1 MKKNH
6 LFANLFAL
14 LAVLALVSL
23 NAWAQTSSSRISGT
37 ITDATGALVPGAKVT
52 IKDEA
57 TGVTYNQTTTGAG
70 LFTFPSLPVGK
81 YTVSVEMKGFKTINK
96 TGNVLEVGT
105 PLVVDAVLEVGQA
118 SEIVNIEGGYE
129 RLQTSNATIG
139 NVVSQKAIEALPLN
153 GRNPLILITL
163 EPGVTQR
170 SFGGI
175 GSGIH
180 VNGSRDRAYNVT
192 IDGIEANEST
202 VPNPVSNLYRI
213 NPDNIQEY
221 KVTTNNATAEEGR
234 NSGASVSIA
243 TRGGSNDYHGT
254 VWEFARNTALN
265 ANDFF
270 ANARGTQKPEVK
282 LHQYGLEG
290 GGPIIK
296 NKTFF
301 FGSWQGQ
308 KVKFTQPIDQT
319 FGFPTI
325 YTPSALAGKYR
336 YFKADAANPFRING
350 VAITNNSPL
359 LVDRRTG
366 AYAAGVHD
374 CVSATELNCVA
385 SYDMFAN
392 DPRKI
397 GIDPTVAKLFSSYP
411 KPNDYAVGDGL
422 NTATYAWNP
431 PTENQGPNWAA
442 RIDHT
447 LNAKNSIFG
456 RFLYADQNTRKGD
469 PLNGRPQVFP
479 GFAPLGEVYR
489 ASKNLSLGWRS
500 QLTPSINNELII
512 GFSRFFF
519 LFTQGEANPDF
530 PNTLPFANS
539 GNFNNAST
547 PFINT
552 PRTARGVTT
561 PQLLDNVGIVHG
573 AHQIGAGLNIRFYQ
587 HNDQRGQPGGINVTP
602 SLSFSATVLP
612 PTLGATTGINATDL
626 TRLRGTVNDVL
637 GIPARLTQVFIGDIK
652 SDTFL
657 PFVANGKVS
666 LFDVGTRI
674 KQYNA
679 YGQDEWKLRP
689 NLTIN
694 YGVRMELNSTP
705 KEAAGRVYIAQQ
717 PIDGSQGLVTYGKG
731 KSFYNGDHDLA
742 FGPRLGIA
750 WSPGKS
756 NKFVIRSG
764 YGIAFD
770 PVSSFQV
777 TAVMGR
783 PPGLVTTCVSTVGIA
798 PTPGCAAVP
807 SDKRLGEGF
816 PLALAAPTTKPSSFF
831 TPPATLLSNASPVA
845 AFDPNYQ
852 MPTVHQWNLSMQYEL
867 PKGFVGQAAYIGR
880 RGTHLQRAYDINQ
893 IDGAPIL
900 NDFRA
905 MQANIAKNCTPDGT
919 ATLDTTKPGCSGGQ
933 LISIVNYPTTIA
945 NSPKGPLTQA
955 FVNSG
960 TTITELQQ
968 GGVGSTAGRIE
979 QTTLALKLRPNQ
991 QFGIITYIDAGGDS
1005 YYHAAQFT
1013 LRKRFEK
1020 GFLFGM
1026 AYTFAKSI
1034 DDQSFDPVGASSGGG
1049 LSTTSSRAP
1058 TTIRDWRNERARS
1071 DFDRTHV
1078 LTVNGVW
1085 EAPFGKG
1092 KWLDPHNG
1100 VANMIVGGWSL
1111 NGIYTKMSGEP
1122 FSVRSNVRTL
1132 DNSHDSRAL
1141 VIKPV
1146 EAKLQDKAG
1155 VAGPV
1160 VFADASA
1167 FAIPAAG
1174 ADGSGRNIFISP
1186 GYWNVDLGIN
1196 KAFQLTE
1203 RFKLDFRAELF
1214 NALNHTNFDNPRDA
1228 STGSPSILATTFG
1241 QTCCASVA
1249 PPTTQTI
1256 IQTGEAARV
1265 IQFALKLKF

>member
-1 MKKNH
+1 MKKSSIT
-6 LFANLFAL
+6 LLGAIFASL
-14 LAVLALVSL
+14 LLVLSAV
-23 NAWAQTSSSRISGT
+23 AQTSTSRISGT
-37 ITDATGALVPGAKVT
+37 VADSTGAVVPGAKVT
-52 IKDEA
+52 VKDEA
-57 TGVTYNQTTTGAG
+57 TGVSYTQVTTGAG
-70 LFTFPSLPVGK
+70 LYTFPSLPVGK
-81 YTVSVEMKGFKTINK
+81 YTVNVEAKGFKTINK

-105 PLVVDAVLEVGQA
+105 PLVVDTTMEVGQA
-118 SEIVNIEGGYE
+118 TEVINIEGGYE

-153 GRNPLILITL
+153 GRNPLTLIVL

-175 GSGIH
+175 GSGVH

-234 NSGASVSIA
+234 NSGASISIA
-243 TRGGSNDYHGT
+243 TRGGSNEYHGT

-290 GGPIIK
+290 GGPIKK

-325 YTPSALAGKYR
+325 YTASVLAGKYR
-336 YFKADAANPFRING
+336 YFKADPANPFKING
-350 VAITNNSPL
+350 VTISNNNPL

-366 AYAAGVHD
+366 AYVSGVHD
-374 CVSATELNCVA
+374 CASATELNCVA
-385 SYDMFAN
+385 SYDIFAN
-392 DPRKI
+392 DPRRI
-397 GIDPTVAKLFSSYP
+397 GIDPTIAKLFSSYP

-447 LNAKNSIFG
+447 INEKNSIFG
-456 RFLYADQNTRKGD
+456 RFLYADQNTKQGD

-479 GFAPLGEVYR
+479 GFAPLGEVFR
-489 ASKNLSLGWRS
+489 ASKNFSLGWRS

-512 GFSRFFF
+512 GFARFFF

-530 PNTLPFANS
+530 PNIPPYT
-539 GNFNNAST
+539 FNNASV

-561 PQLLDNVGIVHG
+561 PQLMDNVGILHG

-612 PTLGATTGINATDL
+612 PTLGTTTGINSTDL
-626 TRLRGTVNDVL
+626 TRLRGAVNDIL
-637 GIPARLTQVFIGDIK
+637 GIPVRLTQVFIGDIK
-652 SDTFL
+652 SDAFL
-657 PFVANGKVS
+657 PFVANGQVS
-666 LFDVGTRI
+666 LFDVGTRL

-679 YGQDEWKLRP
+679 YAQDEWKVRQ

-694 YGVRMELNSTP
+694 YGLRMELNTPP
-705 KEAAGRVYIAQQ
+705 KEAAKRVYIADK
-717 PIDGSQGLVTYGKG
+717 PIDGSQGPVTYGAG
-731 KSFYNGDHDLA
+731 KSFYTSDHDLA

-756 NKFVIRSG
+756 GKFVIRAG
-764 YGIAFD
+764 YGIAYD
-770 PVSSFQV
+770 PISSFQV

-783 PPGLVTTCVSTVGIA
+783 PPGLVTTCQSTVGTT
-798 PTPGCAAVP
+798 PTAGCAGVP
-807 SDKRLGEGF
+807 SDKRIAEGF

-831 TPPATLLSNASPVA
+831 TLPATLLSNAPPVA

-852 MPTVHQWNLSMQYEL
+852 LPTVHQWNLSLQHEL
-867 PKGFVGQAAYIGR
+867 PFGFVGQAAYIGR

-893 IDGAPIL
+893 IDAAPIL

-905 MQANIAKNCTPDGT
+905 MQANIAKGCNPDGLNCPAGQT
-919 ATLDTTKPGCSGGQ
+919 GQ

-955 FVNSG
+955 FVNSS

-968 GGVGSTAGRIE
+968 GGAGSTAGRIE

-991 QFGIITYIDAGGDS
+991 QFGVITYIDAGGDS

-1013 LRKRFEK
+1013 LRKRFEH
-1020 GFLFGM
+1020 GFMFGM
-1026 AYTFAKSI
+1026 AYTFAKSM

-1058 TTIRDWRNERARS
+1058 STIRNWRNERARS

-1078 LTVNGVW
+1078 MTASGVW

-1100 VANMIVGGWSL
+1100 IANAIVGGWGL
-1111 NGIYTKMSGEP
+1111 NSILTVMSGEP

-1132 DNSHDSRAL
+1132 DNSHDSRAAI
-1141 VIKPV
+1141 IKPV

-1174 ADGSGRNIFISP
+1174 TDGAGRNIFISP

-1196 KAFQLTE
+1196 KSFQLTE

-1214 NALNHTNFDNPRDA
+1214 NAFNHTNFDNPRDA
-1228 STGSPSILATTFG
+1228 STGSPSILSTVFG
-1241 QTCCASVA
+1241 QTCCAAVA

-1265 IQFALKLKF
+1265 IQLALKLKF

>member
-1 MKKNH
+1 MKI
-6 LFANLFAL
+6 NLRL
-14 LAVLALVSL
+14 LLSIMSL
-23 NAWAQTSSSRISGT
+23 GLLLTLSAFAQTSTSRISGT
-37 ITDATGALVPGAKVT
+37 VTDATGAVVPGAKITV
-52 IKDEA
+52 KDEA
-57 TGVTYNQTTTGAG
+57 TGVSYTQATSGAG
-70 LFTFPSLPVGK
+70 LYTFSSLPVGK
-81 YTVSVEMKGFKTINK
+81 YTVSVEAKGFKTTNK

-105 PLVVDAVLEVGQA
+105 PLVVDVSVEIGQA
-118 SEIVNIEGGYE
+118 TEIVNIEGGYE

-153 GRNPLILITL
+153 GRNPLTLIVL

-175 GSGIH
+175 GSGIS
-180 VNGSRDRAYNVT
+180 VNGSRDRAFNVT

-234 NSGASVSIA
+234 NSGASISIA

-254 VWEFARNTALN
+254 VWEFARNTAFN
-265 ANDFF
+265 ANDFY
-270 ANARGTQKPEVK
+270 ANARGTQKPEIK
-282 LHQYGLEG
+282 LHQYGVEG
-290 GGPIIK
+290 GGPIRK

-308 KVKFTQPIDQT
+308 NVKFTQPIDQT

-325 YTPSALAGKYR
+325 YTASVLAGKYR
-336 YFKADAANPFRING
+336 YFKPDAANPLKING
-350 VAITNNSPL
+350 STITSNSPL

-366 AYAAGVHD
+366 AYVAGVHD
-374 CVSATELNCVA
+374 CASATELNCVA
-385 SYDMFAN
+385 TYDIFAN

-397 GIDPTVAKLFSSYP
+397 GIDPTIAKLFNSYP

-431 PTENQGPNWAA
+431 PTQNKGPNWAV
-442 RIDHT
+442 RVDHT
-447 LNAKNSIFG
+447 INERNTVYA
-456 RFLYADQNTRKGD
+456 RFLYADQNTKQGD

-479 GFAPLGEVYR
+479 GFAPLGEVFR
-489 ASKNLSLGWRS
+489 ASKNLSMGWRS
-500 QLTPSINNELII
+500 QLTPNINNELIV

-530 PNTLPFANS
+530 PNIPPYA
-539 GNFNNAST
+539 FNNASV

-561 PQLLDNVGIVHG
+561 PQLLDNVGILHG
-573 AHQIGAGLNIRFYQ
+573 SHQIGAGVNFRFYQ

-612 PTLGATTGINATDL
+612 PTLGSTTGINSTDL
-626 TRLRGTVNDVL
+626 TRLRGTVNDIL

-652 SDTFL
+652 SDAFL
-657 PFVANGKVS
+657 PFVANGQVS

-679 YGQDEWKLRP
+679 FAQDEWKVRQ
-689 NLTIN
+689 NLTVN
-694 YGVRMELNSTP
+694 YGVRMELNRAP
-705 KEAAGRVYIAQQ
+705 KEAAGRVYIPNL
-717 PIDGSQGLVTYGKG
+717 PIDGSQGPVTFGQGKT
-731 KSFYNGDHDLA
+731 FYKTDHDLA

-756 NKFVIRSG
+756 GKFVVRTG
-764 YGIAFD
+764 YGIAYD
-770 PVSSFQV
+770 PISSFQV

-783 PPGLVTTCVSTVGIA
+783 PPGLVTTCQSTVGTT
-798 PTPGCAAVP
+798 PTAGCAGVP
-807 SDKRLGEGF
+807 SDKRISEGF

-831 TPPATLLSNASPVA
+831 TLPATLLSNAPPVA
-845 AFDPNYQ
+845 VFDPNYQ
-852 MPTVHQWNLSMQYEL
+852 MPTVHQWNLNLQYEL
-867 PKGFVGQAAYIGR
+867 PLGFVAQAAYIGR

-893 IDGAPIL
+893 IDAAPIL
-900 NDFRA
+900 NDFKA
-905 MQANIAKNCTPDGT
+905 MQANLAKGCNPDGLNCPT
-919 ATLDTTKPGCSGGQ
+919 GVTGQ
-933 LISIVNYPTTIA
+933 LISFVNYPTSVA

-960 TTITELQQ
+960 TTITDLQQ
-968 GGVGSTAGRIE
+968 GGAGNFAGRVE
-979 QTTLALKLRPNQ
+979 QTSLALKLRPNQ

-1013 LRKRFEK
+1013 LRKRFDH
-1020 GFLFGM
+1020 GFMFGM
-1026 AYTFAKSI
+1026 AYTFAKSM

-1078 LTVNGVW
+1078 MTASGVW
-1085 EAPFGKG
+1085 EVPFGKG
-1092 KWLDPHNG
+1092 KWLDPHNK
-1100 VANMIVGGWSL
+1100 VANVIVGGWGL
-1111 NGIYTKMSGEP
+1111 NSILTVMSGEP

-1132 DNSHDSRAL
+1132 DNSHDSRAAI
-1141 VIKPV
+1141 VKPV

-1174 ADGSGRNIFISP
+1174 TDGAGRNIFISP

-1196 KAFQLTE
+1196 KTFQLTE
-1203 RFKLDFRAELF
+1203 RFKLDFRMEMF
-1214 NALNHTNFDNPRDA
+1214 NAFNHTNFDNPRDA
-1228 STGSPSILATTFG
+1228 STGSPSILSTLFG
-1241 QTCCASVA
+1241 QTCCAAVA

-1256 IQTGEAARV
+1256 IQTGESARV
-1265 IQFALKLKF
+1265 IQLALKLKF